1 MKNEYWRFKTRARRK
16 EEIKI
21 YEKYLVIYI
30 SIKRLERSVISSF
43 NGSVLRVTWLHDIRN
58 STGKKKYLN
67 MAMFVSPIAGIT
79 NLGCYEPNLNI

>member
-43 NGSVLRVTWLHDIRN
+43 NGSVLRA
-58 STGKKKYLN
+58 TGYMTSAILLVKKFFFKHGN
-67 MAMFVSPIAGIT
+67 VSIT
-79 NLGCYEPNLNI
+79 NSGNYQSGLLKT